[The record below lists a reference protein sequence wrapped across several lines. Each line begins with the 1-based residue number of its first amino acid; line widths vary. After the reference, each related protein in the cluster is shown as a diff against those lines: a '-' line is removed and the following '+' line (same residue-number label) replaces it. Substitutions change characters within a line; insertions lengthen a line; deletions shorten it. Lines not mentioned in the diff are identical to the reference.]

1 MSKAEK
7 FIEDYTR
14 RYSNAIA
21 QPGGMWDS
29 GGFEVV
35 YQPWITP
42 EDALSAVEIAKE
54 EVKEQMMKDMPRWK
68 KVDEKW
74 LDNSGWHPY
83 YIGDKQAVYHNGY
96 AIELSELESLPK
108 EGEK

>member
-21 QPGGMWDS
+21 QPGEDMWDS

-35 YQPWITP
+35 YQPWLTQ
-42 EDALSAVEIAKE
+42 EDALSAVEIARDEVMEKTMKWIE
-54 EVKEQMMKDMPRWK
+54 EINNHHHIMRYSDSEEASLEELKNWFRNYMEKGEQ
-68 KVDEKW
+68 
-74 LDNSGWHPY
+74 L
-83 YIGDKQAVYHNGY
+83 
-96 AIELSELESLPK
+96 
-108 EGEK
+108 